1 MNHSSQVPFMVTKR
15 RIRGTNWQ
23 ITTKNVLS
31 SQIRWDK
38 VFHWRRKLVMT
49 IWAVMMIPFMLIMM
63 IMITKDKFG
72 GTSCFLRRTPAKA
85 ELRVC
90 EKVDSCLG
98 EYNDDD
104 DEDGGYDINVDN
116 DNDNRTP
123 AKVKLRV
130 NLYLAQ

>member
-1 MNHSSQVPFMVTKR
+1 MVTKGR
-15 RIRGTNWQ
+15 NRGTNWQ
-23 ITTKNVLS
+23 TTAKNTLS
-31 SQIRWDK
+31 RQIRWDK
-38 VFHWRRKLVMT
+38 VSFWRRKLVMT
-49 IWAVMMIPFMLIMM
+49 MTAVMIPFMLIMM

-104 DEDGGYDINVDN
+104 DDDGGCDINVDN

-130 NLYLAQ
+130 N

>member
-1 MNHSSQVPFMVTKR
+1 
-15 RIRGTNWQ
+15 
-23 ITTKNVLS
+23 
-31 SQIRWDK
+31 
-38 VFHWRRKLVMT
+38 MT
-49 IWAVMMIPFMLIMM
+49 MWAVMMIPFMLIMM

-104 DEDGGYDINVDN
+104 DDDDDCGCEINGVN

-123 AKVKLRV
+123 VKVKLRF
-130 NLYLAQ
+130 NSYLAQ

>member
-1 MNHSSQVPFMVTKR
+1 
-15 RIRGTNWQ
+15 
-23 ITTKNVLS
+23 
-31 SQIRWDK
+31 
-38 VFHWRRKLVMT
+38 MT
-49 IWAVMMIPFMLIMM
+49 MWAVMMIPFMLIMM

-90 EKVDSCLG
+90 EKVDSCLD

-104 DEDGGYDINVDN
+104 DDDCGCEINGVN

-123 AKVKLRV
+123 VKVKLRF
-130 NLYLAQ
+130 NSYLAQ

>member
-1 MNHSSQVPFMVTKR
+1 MVTKR
-15 RIRGTNWQ
+15 RIRDKLAKFN
-23 ITTKNVLS
+23 KNALS
-31 SQIRWDK
+31 RQIRWDK
-38 VFHWRRKLVMT
+38 VSYWRRKLVMT
-49 IWAVMMIPFMLIMM
+49 MWAAMMIPFMLIMM

-104 DEDGGYDINVDN
+104 NDDDGGCDINVDS
-116 DNDNRTP
+116 DNDNGTP
-123 AKVKLRV
+123 AKVKL
-130 NLYLAQ
+130 